1 MSLILDE
8 TTQLQRVEADLLH
21 AFRTLPEA
29 VVCQEVRTGM
39 ADFEDARIRT
49 YIPVLLQRRV
59 RERLRELC

>member
-21 AFRTLPEA
+21 AFRALPER
-29 VVCQEVRTGM
+29 VVSEEVRSGM